1 MNRSI
6 KKVAI
11 LGSGIMGSRIAC
23 HFANIGVQVLLL
35 DIAPKELNAEEE
47 AKGLSLE
54 SPLVKNRIVNLAFQQ
69 TLKSKPASL
78 YQAGFAAN
86 IQLGNF
92 DDNLSGIV
100 DADWIMEV
108 VVENLAI
115 KRSLYDRVEQ
125 FRKEGTLITSNT
137 SGIPIHLMAEGRSA
151 DFQAHFCGTHFFNPP
166 RYLRLL
172 EIIPTPK
179 TDPAVVEFLLAYGET
194 QLGKA
199 TVLCKDT
206 PAFIANRIGVYSM
219 MQTMKVVEELGLS
232 VEQVDKL
239 TSKVVGR
246 PKSGTFRLSDVVG
259 LDTTVHV
266 ANNLSAALTEDESK
280 SIFELPSMMQK
291 LMDNKWLGDK
301 TGQGF
306 YKKTKD
312 DKGKTVILSLD
323 LQTFEYRAAQR
334 VSFETLERSK
344 AVDQLADRFALL
356 LAGRDLAGEFYRK
369 TILDG
374 FRYASNRVP
383 EIADDLVKID
393 QAICAG
399 FGWEMGVFETWDAIG
414 VEKANA
420 MMADLGLSP
429 APWVKEMLALGHSTF
444 YKTEGGK
451 RLYYN
456 LASKSYQVIPGQ
468 EKQISLSILKPTNT
482 VFKNDDAHIIDLGDG
497 IVGLEFHSKMNT
509 MGQGVLEGLAY
520 AIETAEKD
528 FRGLVIGN
536 ESNEAFSAGANLG
549 MLYMFGIEK
558 KFDEV
563 NQMIATFQ
571 ESMMRVRYSSI
582 PVVVAPH
589 TLALGG
595 GCEINLHADKIVAH
609 SELYMGLVEVGVGL
623 IPAGGGTK
631 EMALRMG
638 DARRA
643 GDVELNRLQ
652 QAFMNIATAKVSTSA
667 HEALEMN
674 YLRTQDRIVLNRSQ
688 VISEAKKEA
697 ILLAEAG
704 YVQKNRRSDVWV
716 EGKQGLAL
724 FKAGIQGM
732 LMGRYISEHD
742 ALIANK
748 LAFAICGGDLDAP
761 QQVTEQYLLDL
772 EREAFLSL
780 TGEQKTMDR
789 IGSLLSGGKPLRN

>member
-54 SPLVKNRIVNLAFQQ
+54 SPLVKNRIVNIAFQQ

-125 FRKEGTLITSNT
+125 FRTAGTLITSNT

-219 MQTMKVVEELGLS
+219 MQTMKVVEELGLT

-266 ANNLSAALTEDESK
+266 ANNLNAALTEDESK

-344 AVDQLADRFALL
+344 AIDNLADRFALL
-356 LAGRDLAGEFYRK
+356 LAGQDLAGEFYRK

-420 MMADLGLSP
+420 MMAELGLSP

-451 RLYYN
+451 RLYYD

-509 MGQGVLEGLAY
+509 MGQGVLEGLAF

-638 DARRA
+638 DARRT

>member
-47 AKGLSLE
+47 AKGLSLD

-92 DDNLSGIV
+92 DDNLPGIS

-115 KRSLYDRVEQ
+115 KKSLYDRVEQ
-125 FRKEGTLITSNT
+125 FRKDGTLITSNT

-179 TDPAVVEFLLAYGET
+179 TDSSVVEFLLAYGET
-194 QLGKA
+194 QLGKT

-266 ANNLSAALTEDESK
+266 ANNLSATLTEDESK

-312 DKGKTVILSLD
+312 EKGKTVILSLD

-356 LAGRDLAGEFYRK
+356 LAGQDLAGEFYRK

-383 EIADDLVKID
+383 EIADDFVKID

-399 FGWEMGVFETWDAIG
+399 FGWKMGVFETWDAIG

-420 MMADLGLSP
+420 MMADLGITP
-429 APWVKEMLALGHSTF
+429 APWVTEMLANGHSTF

-451 RLYYN
+451 RLYYD
-456 LASKSYQVIPGQ
+456 LVSKSYQAIPGQ
-468 EKQISLSILKPTNT
+468 EKQISLHILKPTNT
-482 VFKNDDAHIIDLGDG
+482 VFKNDDAHIIDLGEG

-638 DARRA
+638 DARRT

-667 HEALEMN
+667 YEALEMN

-704 YVQKNRRSDVWV
+704 YVQKTRRSDVWV

>member
-35 DIAPKELNAEEE
+35 DIAPKELNAEEL
-47 AKGLSLE
+47 AKGLTIDN
-54 SPLVKNRIVNLAFQQ
+54 PLVKNRIVNQAFQQ

-78 YQAGFAAN
+78 YQTGFAAN

-115 KRSLYDRVEQ
+115 KKSLYDRVEQ
-125 FRKEGTLITSNT
+125 FRKDGTLITSNT

-166 RYLRLL
+166 RYLKLL

-179 TDPAVVEFLLAYGET
+179 TDPSVIEFLLAYGET
-194 QLGKA
+194 QLGKT

-266 ANNLSAALTEDESK
+266 ANNLHATLTSDESK

-291 LMDNKWLGDK
+291 LMDNQWLGDK

-312 DKGKTVILSLD
+312 STGKTVILSLD
-323 LQTFEYRAAQR
+323 LQTFEYRSAQR

-356 LAGRDLAGEFYRK
+356 LAGQDLAGEFYRK

-414 VEKANA
+414 VEKAIA

-429 APWVKEMLALGHSTF
+429 AAWVSDMLAQGHQTF
-444 YKTEGGK
+444 YKIEGGK
-451 RLYYN
+451 RMFYD
-456 LASKSYQVIPGQ
+456 LASKKYQVIPGQ
-468 EKQISLSILKPTNT
+468 EKQISLQILKPTKT

-638 DARRA
+638 DARRT

>member
-35 DIAPKELNAEEE
+35 DIAPKELSAEEA
-47 AKGLSLE
+47 AKGLTLE
-54 SPLVKNRIVNLAFQQ
+54 SPAVRNRIVNAAFQQ

-86 IQLGNF
+86 IQVGNF
-92 DDNLSGIV
+92 EDNLSGIS

-115 KRSLYDRVEQ
+115 KKSIYERVEQ
-125 FRKEGTLITSNT
+125 FRKPGTLITSNT

-179 TDPAVVEFLLAYGET
+179 TDASVIDFLLAYGET
-194 QLGKA
+194 QLGKT

-219 MQTMKVVEELGLS
+219 MQTMKVVEELGLT

-266 ANNLSAALTEDESK
+266 ANNLHAALTNDESK
-280 SIFELPSMMQK
+280 SIFALPSMMQK
-291 LMDNKWLGDK
+291 LIENKWLGDK

-344 AVDQLADRFALL
+344 SIDNLADRFALL
-356 LAGRDLAGEFYRK
+356 LAGQDLAGEFYRK
-369 TILDG
+369 TMLDG

-414 VEKANA
+414 VEKAIA
-420 MMADLGLSP
+420 MMAELGLTP
-429 APWVKEMLALGHSTF
+429 APWVTEMLALGHATF
-444 YKTEGGK
+444 YKIDGGK
-451 RLYYN
+451 RLYYD

-482 VFKNDDAHIIDLGDG
+482 VFKNDDAHLIDLGDG

-509 MGQGVLEGLAY
+509 MGQGVLEGLAH
-520 AIETAEKD
+520 AIDTAEKD

-563 NQMIATFQ
+563 NHMIATFQ

-638 DARRA
+638 DARRS

-697 ILLAEAG
+697 ILLAEGG

-761 QQVTEQYLLDL
+761 QLVTEQYLLDL